1 MFRLPCAIS
10 HATSLQP
17 LPGSGEA
24 TPEEIFVAVGSALY
38 HWEKM
43 EVELAHLFHALIE
56 ARSGAAFRAY
66 GSIQGIEGR
75 RRAIE
80 AAASSFFRFRSDPL
94 LAQVFALTNA
104 YASAASYRNNIA
116 HGVTA
121 LFAVTMEDGE
131 KGNSSWYLTPP
142 SYATRRWP
150 LVRSPDNSV
159 RSEEIG
165 YIYRANEIKYCELR
179 FDQLG
184 AEAELLSEE
193 ISTSYAI
200 S

>member
-1 MFRLPCAIS
+1 VKILTNRLGVRQVQGMALPEWHPPAKLS
-10 HATSLQP
+10 FDSLF
-17 LPGSGEA
+17 PGSGEA

-43 EVELAHLFHALIE
+43 EVALAHLFHALIE

-142 SYATRRWP
+142 SYATRR
-150 LVRSPDNSV
+150 
-159 RSEEIG
+159 
-165 YIYRANEIKYCELR
+165 
-179 FDQLG
+179 
-184 AEAELLSEE
+184 
-193 ISTSYAI
+193 
-200 S
+200 